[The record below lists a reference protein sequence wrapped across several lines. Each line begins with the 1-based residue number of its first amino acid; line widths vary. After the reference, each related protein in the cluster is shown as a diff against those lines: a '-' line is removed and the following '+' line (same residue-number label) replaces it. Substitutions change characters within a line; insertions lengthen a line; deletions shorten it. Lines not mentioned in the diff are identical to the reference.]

1 MNKAVVG
8 ETGLKSHVSNLTS
21 EAMPLYINFN
31 GEILEAQSKLL
42 TVANRA
48 FKYGDGLFES
58 MRLMKGHLKFA
69 EQHADRLQRSMK
81 ALKIDSYSQMDAW
94 FLKEKAEQLALRNGI
109 KHGRLRLTVYRDAEG
124 FYAPSQNKM
133 GYCLEIQSMDE
144 PRYFLNDKG
153 LIMDIF
159 TEIPKP
165 VNYLSNIKT
174 CNSLPFV
181 MAGLFK
187 SQNRLDE
194 VFIVNQQG
202 NLCEAGSSNIFVWYK
217 NNLYTPALSEGCV
230 EGVMRQIVIKLAQEN
245 GIPFTEAQINPD
257 ILYEADEVFL
267 TNASRG
273 IQWVM
278 GFGVKR
284 YFNQL
289 SKGLI
294 GELNKL

>member
-1 MNKAVVG
+1 
-8 ETGLKSHVSNLTS
+8 
-21 EAMPLYINFN
+21 
-31 GEILEAQSKLL
+31 
-42 TVANRA
+42 
-48 FKYGDGLFES
+48 
-58 MRLMKGHLKFA
+58 
-69 EQHADRLQRSMK
+69 
-81 ALKIDSYSQMDAW
+81 
-94 FLKEKAEQLALRNGI
+94 
-109 KHGRLRLTVYRDAEG
+109 
-124 FYAPSQNKM
+124 M
-133 GYCLEIQSMDE
+133 GYCLEIQQMDE

-153 LIMDIF
+153 LIMDVF
-159 TEIPKP
+159 TELPKP

-187 SQNRLDE
+187 TQNRLDD
-194 VFIVNQQG
+194 VFIINQHG

-230 EGVMRQIVIKLAQEN
+230 EGVMRQVVIKLAQEN

-257 ILYEADEVFL
+257 ILYEADEVLL

>member
-1 MNKAVVG
+1 
-8 ETGLKSHVSNLTS
+8 
-21 EAMPLYINFN
+21 MPSYINFN
-31 GEILEAQSKLL
+31 GEIVPADNKLL
-42 TVANRA
+42 AVDNRA

-58 MRLMKGHLKFA
+58 MRLMKGQLKFA
-69 EQHADRLQRSMK
+69 DLHADRLQRGMK
-81 ALKIDSYSQMDAW
+81 ALKIDGYSQMDTW
-94 FLKEKAEQLALRNGI
+94 FLKEKVDQLAARNKI

-124 FYAPSQNKM
+124 LYTPSQNKM
-133 GYCLEIQSMDE
+133 GYCLELQPVDE

-159 TEIPKP
+159 TELPKP
-165 VNYLSNIKT
+165 TNYLSNIKT
-174 CNSLPFV
+174 CNSLIYV

-187 SQNRLDE
+187 SQNRLDD
-194 VFIVNQQG
+194 VFLLNQNG
-202 NLCEAGSSNIFVWYK
+202 SLCEAGHSNIFVWYK
-217 NNLYTPALSEGCV
+217 SNLYTPALSEGCI
-230 EGVMRQIVIKLAQEN
+230 EGVMRQVVIKLAKQT

-267 TNASRG
+267 TNATKG

-289 SKGLI
+289 SKGLMA
-294 GELNKL
+294 ELNKV